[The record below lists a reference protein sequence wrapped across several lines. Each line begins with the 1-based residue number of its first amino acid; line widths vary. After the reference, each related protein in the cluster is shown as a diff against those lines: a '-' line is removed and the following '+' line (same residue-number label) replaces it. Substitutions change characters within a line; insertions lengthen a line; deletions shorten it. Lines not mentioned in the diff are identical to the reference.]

1 VITLCHKVKK
11 DEISRPLVS
20 QLIRSATSI
29 GANYMEANQAESK
42 KDFYHKIKICL
53 KEANE
58 TKYWLQMLSKADPTC
73 SEMCRKY

>member
-1 VITLCHKVKK
+1 
-11 DEISRPLVS
+11 
-20 QLIRSATSI
+20 
-29 GANYMEANQAESK
+29 MEANQAESK